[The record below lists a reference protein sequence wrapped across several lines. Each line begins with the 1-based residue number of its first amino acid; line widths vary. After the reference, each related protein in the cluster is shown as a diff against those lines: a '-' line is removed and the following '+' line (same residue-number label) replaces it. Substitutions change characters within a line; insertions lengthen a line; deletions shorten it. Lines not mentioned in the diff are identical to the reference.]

1 MTHSYHPNDLL
12 AMLREQQSLL
22 DQLLEFGSQQL
33 DAIRNNHVSE
43 LLAILSQ
50 KQPTLDRLL
59 KLKGELDNHRTEI
72 ESASFWPSQS
82 LREEC
87 RATRVVV
94 STLFESLIKNEAA
107 CEHELS
113 ISRDAIRSRLQTLDS
128 GRAAANAYQSN
139 ASSMDQLRS
148 NQPRIDFT
156 SVG

>member
-12 AMLREQQSLL
+12 AMLREQESLL
-22 DQLLEFGSQQL
+22 NLLLEFGSQQF

-43 LLAILSQ
+43 LLAILSK

-59 KLKGELDNHRTEI
+59 KLKCEFDNHRNDI

-82 LREEC
+82 LRDEC
-87 RATRVVV
+87 RALRTVV

-113 ISRDAIRSRLQTLDS
+113 LSRDAIRSRLQTLDS

-139 ASSMDQLRS
+139 AFSMDQLRA

-156 SVG
+156 SIG